1 MRKRYL
7 IEIADHDQLVV
18 LCPPDVLRYE
28 SVQKIAFG
36 SKSIAVNF
44 IPQSDQM
51 DRIVISRKIRDE
63 LQFPNFEIPLH
74 LFFQNETLFIGPLV
88 GIFTAGFTP
97 FPLKPIGDRS
107 LFFSKLLSVKKSV
120 GALPFVFG
128 EQHIDWDQAL
138 IKGYF
143 YHNNEW
149 KIINVPFPNVIYD
162 RLPNRKSE
170 KNLSLKNV
178 KDRLQRDYLI
188 PWYNPGF
195 FNKLDIY
202 ERLLQENSV
211 EKYLPET
218 HSFSSFSSIETML
231 SKYGHVYI
239 KPINGSL
246 GLGVHQII
254 YDKHLGDYYCR
265 YQDTD
270 GINRLRKFSSLEGLF
285 RNVFFN
291 KNLESM
297 LVQQGIHLLKVE
309 KRSIDFRIHT
319 NKDDSGNWH
328 VTAIAAKIAGPGS
341 VTTHVRNGGEIKT
354 LKEIF
359 SENDCHDF
367 SEKLTEAALFL
378 SKALERNMEGI
389 IGEIGFDL
397 GIDRNGDVWLF
408 EANSK
413 PGRSIFTHPDLKDFD
428 LLTRKLSIAFAIFLT
443 EQSILYPEEIFK

>member
-1 MRKRYL
+1 MPFNFL
-7 IEIADHDQLVV
+7 TL
-18 LCPPDVLRYE
+18 
-28 SVQKIAFG
+28 AFLY
-36 SKSIAVNF
+36 IC
-44 IPQSDQM
+44 
-51 DRIVISRKIRDE
+51 
-63 LQFPNFEIPLH
+63 
-74 LFFQNETLFIGPLV
+74 FFQNQTLFIGPLI

-97 FPLKPIGDRS
+97 FPLRPIGERS
-107 LFFSKLLSVKKSV
+107 SFFSKLLSVKKSV

-128 EQHIDWDQAL
+128 EQHIDWEQAL

-143 YHNNEW
+143 YHENSW
-149 KIINVPFPNVIYD
+149 KTIDVPFPNVIYD

-170 KNLSLKNV
+170 RNTSLKNV
-178 KDRLQRDYLI
+178 KVRLQKDYLI

-202 ERLLQENSV
+202 ERLQQEDSV
-211 EKYLPET
+211 TKYLPET
-218 HSFSSFSSIETML
+218 HPFSSFSSIETML
-231 SKYGHVYI
+231 FNYGHVYV

-254 YDKHLGDYYCR
+254 YDKHVDAYFCR
-265 YQDTD
+265 YQDSN
-270 GINRLRKFSSLEGLF
+270 GVNRLRKFSSLEGLF
-285 RNVFFN
+285 HSVFTN
-291 KNLESM
+291 KSLKNM
-297 LVQQGIHLLKVE
+297 LVQQGIHLLKTE

-319 NKDDSGNWH
+319 NKDDQGDWH
-328 VTAIAAKIAGPGS
+328 LTAIAAKIAGPGS
-341 VTTHVRNGGEIKT
+341 VTTHVRSGGEIKT

-359 SENDCHDF
+359 SEEECSLF
-367 SEKLTEAALFL
+367 SEKLTEAALLL

-413 PGRSIFTHPDLKDFD
+413 PGRSIFTHPDLKEFD